1 VDHAANPEAC
11 ADQVVSSTH
20 LMHAPL
26 RLLTLLLLGTLA
38 ACKVGPDYHA
48 PTPPAGADAPLES
61 VNTAAETVEPPPDDW
76 WQLYHDARL
85 DAYIQEAFK
94 ANRQL
99 MAAEANFAA
108 ATAVVSAA
116 RSGLYPST
124 TAGIGAI
131 YGRDVTTDEILELE
145 GQRPLTVWLLEDLFQ
160 VGYEV
165 DLFGKVRRSVEAA
178 HASAESTQAARDALR
193 VVVAAETARAFAQV
207 CTFGEQL
214 AVARHSHDI
223 VAHEADIT
231 VNRRD
236 AGGASDYDVA
246 RAQALEAQARSA
258 IAPLE
263 GQRRAALFELTA
275 LLGRTPANAP
285 HELDDCNSA
294 PILNAL
300 IPIGDGAAL
309 LRRRPDVRQAERRLA
324 SATAQIGVATADLY
338 PSIKLTGLYGG
349 AATTSSELASNIGLA
364 WGIGPSISWNF
375 PNQALPRARIR
386 QAKANQTAAL
396 AAFDSAVLDALKE
409 TEQAL
414 ALYSAALDYRQSV
427 ADAQDRIHKAFG
439 MAHDEFLAGAVSSL
453 DLLTTEQ
460 TLVSADAA
468 VAASDAALVQDQ
480 IAVFKALGGGWQRPA
495 RQPP

>member
-1 VDHAANPEAC
+1 MRTPV
-11 ADQVVSSTH
+11 
-20 LMHAPL
+20 
-26 RLLTLLLLGTLA
+26 RLAIMLLLGILA

-48 PTPPAGADAPLES
+48 PTPPAGAEAPLLSTNPGAES
-61 VNTAAETVEPPPDDW
+61 TELPPDEW
-76 WQLYHDARL
+76 WHLYHDARL
-85 DAYIQEAFK
+85 DAFIQEAFN
-94 ANRQL
+94 ANLQL
-99 MAAEANFAA
+99 VAAEANFAA

-116 RSGLYPST
+116 RAGLYPST
-124 TAGIGAI
+124 TATVGGI

-165 DLFGKVRRSVEAA
+165 DLWGKVRRSIEAA
-178 HASAESTQAARDALR
+178 HANAESTRAARDALK

-214 AVARHSHDI
+214 AVARHSHEV

-231 VNRRD
+231 VNRHD
-236 AGGASDYDVA
+236 DGAASDYDVA

-285 HELDDCNSA
+285 HELDDCVSA
-294 PILNAL
+294 PTLDAL
-300 IPIGDGAAL
+300 IPIGDGVAL

-324 SATAQIGVATADLY
+324 AATAQIGVATADLY
-338 PSIKLTGLYGG
+338 PSIKLIGLYGG
-349 AATTSSELASNIGLA
+349 AATTSGELATNIGLA
-364 WGIGPSISWNF
+364 WGVGPSISWNF
-375 PNQALPRARIR
+375 PNQIAPRARIR

-396 AAFDSAVLDALKE
+396 AGFDSAVLEALKE

-414 ALYSAALDYRQSV
+414 TLYSAALDYRQAV
-427 ADAQDRIHKAFG
+427 ADSQSKIHSAFDMAQQQ
-439 MAHDEFLAGAVSSL
+439 FLDGAVSNL

-460 TLVSADAA
+460 TLISADAA
-468 VAASDAALVQDQ
+468 VAASDASLVQNQ
-480 IAVFKALGGGWQRPA
+480 IAVFKALGGGWQ
-495 RQPP
+495 PPPKPSP